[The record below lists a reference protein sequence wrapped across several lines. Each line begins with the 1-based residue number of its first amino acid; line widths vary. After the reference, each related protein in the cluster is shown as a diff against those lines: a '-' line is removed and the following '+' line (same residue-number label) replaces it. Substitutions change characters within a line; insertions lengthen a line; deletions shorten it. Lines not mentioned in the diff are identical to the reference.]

1 MDRHVMIGSRRVGP
15 GEPCFVIAEAG
26 VNHNGD
32 LTTALRLVD
41 VAAEIGADAVKFQ
54 TFKADKLVTAEAP
67 QAAYQRQNMGR
78 TQSQLEMLRR
88 LELST
93 DAHVALV
100 ERCRRRGITF
110 LSTPFDE
117 SSADLLDTL
126 GVPAFKIPSGEVTNL
141 PLLAHIARFGKA
153 MIVSTGMCRLSEVEA
168 AVAAI
173 EETGL
178 RDMVL
183 LHCVSNY
190 PAAPSDVN
198 LRAMHTMQAAF
209 NYPVGYSDHT
219 LGEEVGLASVA
230 LGACM
235 VEKHFTLD
243 CNMPGPDHR
252 ASLEPDEL
260 EKFIRGLRNVE
271 AALGNGR
278 KVPAASE
285 LDTAAVARKSL
296 VAACDIAEGDE
307 ITENV
312 IAIRRPGTGL
322 PPAMRNHLLHRT
334 ARRAIPAGTLIS
346 LEMVA

>member
-1 MDRHVMIGSRRVGP
+1 
-15 GEPCFVIAEAG
+15 
-26 VNHNGD
+26 
-32 LTTALRLVD
+32 
-41 VAAEIGADAVKFQ
+41 
-54 TFKADKLVTAEAP
+54 
-67 QAAYQRQNMGR
+67 
-78 TQSQLEMLRR
+78 
-88 LELST
+88 
-93 DAHVALV
+93 
-100 ERCRRRGITF
+100 
-110 LSTPFDE
+110 
-117 SSADLLDTL
+117 
-126 GVPAFKIPSGEVTNL
+126 
-141 PLLAHIARFGKA
+141 
-153 MIVSTGMCRLSEVEA
+153 MCRLSDVEA
-168 AVAAI
+168 AVATI

-178 RDMVL
+178 SDMVL

-198 LRAMHTMQAAF
+198 LRAMHTMRAAF
-209 NYPVGYSDHT
+209 GLPVGYSDHT
-219 LGEEVGLASVA
+219 LGDEVGLASVA

-243 CNMPGPDHR
+243 RNMPGPDHR

-296 VAACDIAEGDE
+296 VAACDIAEG
-307 ITENV
+307 TELTEDV

-322 PPAMRNHLLHRT
+322 PPSMRSHLVHRT